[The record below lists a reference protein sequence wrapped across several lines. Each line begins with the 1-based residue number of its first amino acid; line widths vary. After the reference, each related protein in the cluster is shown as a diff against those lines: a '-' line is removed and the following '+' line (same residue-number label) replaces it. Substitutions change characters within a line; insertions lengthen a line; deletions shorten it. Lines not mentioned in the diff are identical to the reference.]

1 MMNLT
6 TSYLGLKLR
15 NPLIV
20 SSSTLTSTVDGV
32 VKCEKAGA
40 GAVVLK
46 SIFEEQILGDIKKEE
61 VLNDELYNMNP
72 EMQQY
77 LHTYVRGNEIEI
89 YTKLIK
95 ESKAA
100 VSIPIIASINCTD
113 KGEWTSIAR
122 KFQDAGADA
131 LELNISISPFDID
144 LHPKDI
150 EQEYFD
156 ILAQV
161 KKCISIP
168 VAVKIG
174 DHFTNICNMVY
185 QLARHGADAVVLF
198 NRFYNADI
206 DVNEMKAVPG
216 NALSVQ
222 EENSC
227 TLRYISL
234 IAGQQVPCEL
244 SASTG
249 IYTAEDAIKQIL
261 AGATS
266 VQICSTLYHNG
277 LDHINLMLNEMQAWM
292 EKHHFDSI
300 AAFRGKANKKEDIK
314 VLERLQYLRRN
325 QDFN

>member
-1 MMNLT
+1 MDIT
-6 TSYLGLKLR
+6 TSYLGLKLK

-20 SSSTLTSTVDGV
+20 SSSTLTATVEGV
-32 VKCEKAGA
+32 VNCEKAGA

-46 SIFEEQILGDIKKEE
+46 SIFEEQILADIKKEE
-61 VLNDELYNMNP
+61 GFNDELYNMNP

-77 LHTYVRGNEIEI
+77 LHTYVRGNEIDL
-89 YTKLIK
+89 YTRLIK

-100 VSIPIIASINCTD
+100 VSIPVIASINCTD
-113 KGEWTSIAR
+113 KGEWTSIAK

-131 LELNISISPFDID
+131 LELNISISPFDIN

-174 DHFTNICNMVY
+174 DHFTNICAMVN
-185 QLARHGADAVVLF
+185 QLAQNGAKAVVLF

-216 NALSVQ
+216 NALSVK

-234 IAGQQVPCEL
+234 ATSQQVSCEL

-249 IYTAEDAIKQIL
+249 VYTAEDVIKQIL

-266 VQICSTLYHNG
+266 VQICSTLDHHG
-277 LDHINLMLNEMQAWM
+277 LAYIGTMLNEMKAWM
-292 EKHHFDSI
+292 EKHNFNSI
-300 AAFRGKANKKEDIK
+300 ADFKGKANKKEDIK

-325 QDFN
+325 QEKTN